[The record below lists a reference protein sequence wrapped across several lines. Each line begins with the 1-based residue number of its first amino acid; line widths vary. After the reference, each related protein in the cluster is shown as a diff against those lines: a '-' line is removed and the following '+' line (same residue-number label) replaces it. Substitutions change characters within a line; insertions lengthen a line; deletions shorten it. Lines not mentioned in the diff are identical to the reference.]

1 MQKTTLSDG
10 FVSLRAEEGYK
21 LRKVNYTDPHSDIR
35 QTTIPVEE
43 AVLWEEVAVED
54 MPPYTKAQYDEKV
67 AQLVRA
73 RYSESEE
80 FAIQRKMLNVML
92 NPEPML
98 LDTDADGTEATTT
111 SDKAV
116 EEYNAYNAYVEQ
128 CKADAPQA
136 IAEDIARQQ
145 EDLALRL
152 EQQEMERLR
161 EAEETAEESEKTTT
175 EETQD

>member
-21 LRKVNYTDPHSDIR
+21 LRKVNYTDPHSEIQ
-35 QTTIPVEE
+35 QTNVPVEE
-43 AVLWEEVAVED
+43 VVLWEEVAVED

-67 AQLVRA
+67 AQLVRV

-80 FAIQRKMLNVML
+80 FAIQRKMLNAML
-92 NPEPML
+92 NPQPMTASEGEECEL
-98 LDTDADGTEATTT
+98 ET
-111 SDKAV
+111 DKAV

-145 EDLALRL
+145 EELALRL

-161 EAEETAEESEKTTT
+161 EEAAAEKETVDST
-175 EETQD
+175 EFYTK

>member
-21 LRKVNYTDPHSDIR
+21 LRKVNYTDPHSDIQ

-98 LDTDADGTEATTT
+98 LDADGTEATTT

-128 CKADAPQA
+128 CKLNAPEA

-145 EDLALRL
+145 EELALRL

-161 EAEETAEESEKTTT
+161 EAEDTSAEVSAAM
-175 EETQD
+175 

>member
-21 LRKVNYTDPHSDIR
+21 LRKVNYTDPHSDIQ

-92 NPEPML
+92 NHEPML
-98 LDTDADGTEATTT
+98 LGTDADGTEATTT
-111 SDKAV
+111 SDKAA

-145 EDLALRL
+145 EELALRL

-161 EAEETAEESEKTTT
+161 DAEGTAEESEKTTT

>member
-21 LRKVNYTDPHSDIR
+21 LRKVNYTDPHSDIQ

-54 MPPYTKAQYDEKV
+54 MPPYTKTQYDEKV

-98 LDTDADGTEATTT
+98 LDADGTEATTT

-116 EEYNAYNAYVEQ
+116 EEYNAYNTYVEQ

-145 EDLALRL
+145 EELALRL

-161 EAEETAEESEKTTT
+161 EAEETTT